1 MDDVLNQTQPKP
13 LSNQTGVATEAS
25 PVMPQNIQTNS
36 TSVPIESVPVSPQ
49 PTTNTNS
56 KNILLIEDDPV
67 IIRMYSTKLNNSGY
81 MVKEALNGEDAL
93 VALKSFHPYIILL
106 DLMLPKLD
114 GFGFLEQA
122 KSVIGNTP
130 VLILT
135 NLSQETD
142 KTRAKS
148 LGAVDFLIKA
158 DITPQD
164 VVSAIQKHL

>member
-1 MDDVLNQTQPKP
+1 MDDVLNQTQPTP
-13 LSNQTGVATEAS
+13 LPTQPDIAS
-25 PVMPQNIQTNS
+25 EVPPVMTQSIQTNT
-36 TSVPIESVPVSPQ
+36 TSVPVENNPVSSP
-49 PTTNTNS
+49 PTTNTTT
-56 KNILLIEDDPV
+56 KNILLVEDDPV
-67 IIRMYSTKLNNSGY
+67 ILRMYSTKLNNSGY
-81 MVKEALNGEDAL
+81 TVKEALNGEDAL
-93 VALKSFHPYIILL
+93 EAIKSFHPDIILL
-106 DLMLPKLD
+106 DLMLPRLD

-122 KSVIGNTP
+122 KSIIGNTP

-142 KTRAKS
+142 KARAKS

>member
-1 MDDVLNQTQPKP
+1 MDDKLNQTQPNP
-13 LSNQTGVATEAS
+13 QPNQPIVMPEVS
-25 PVMPQNIQTNS
+25 QVMPQNMHTNA
-36 TSVPIESVPVSPQ
+36 TSVPVGSIPDSPQ
-49 PTTNTNS
+49 PTLNTNS

-67 IIRMYSTKLNNSGY
+67 ILRMYSTKLNNSGY
-81 MVKEALNGEDAL
+81 MVKEALNGEEAL
-93 VALKSFHPYIILL
+93 AALKSFHPDIILL
-106 DLMLPKLD
+106 DLMLPRLD

-122 KSVIGNTP
+122 KPIIGNTP

-142 KTRAKS
+142 KARAKS

-164 VVSAIQKHL
+164 VVIAIQKHL

>member
-1 MDDVLNQTQPKP
+1 MDDVLNQTQSKP
-13 LSNQTGVATEAS
+13 QPNQPDGATDAS
-25 PVMPQNIQTNS
+25 PVTQQNISTNS
-36 TSVPIESVPVSPQ
+36 TSVPVEGIPVSSQ
-49 PTTNTNS
+49 PTINTTS

-81 MVKEALNGEDAL
+81 VVKEALNGEDAL
-93 VALKSFHPYIILL
+93 VALKSFHPDIILL

-122 KSVIGNTP
+122 KSIIGNTP

-164 VVSAIQKHL
+164 VVIEIQKHL

>member
-1 MDDVLNQTQPKP
+1 MDDILNQTRSQPEQKDTSKEVSIVNGENTQ
-13 LSNQTGVATEAS
+13 LNAVTAT
-25 PVMPQNIQTNS
+25 VDNIQT
-36 TSVPIESVPVSPQ
+36 PPQ
-49 PTTNTNS
+49 PTAGSKS

-81 MVKEALNGEDAL
+81 SVKEALNGEDAL
-93 VALKSFHPYIILL
+93 LALKSFHPDIILL

-122 KSVIGNTP
+122 KSTIGNIP

-142 KTRAKS
+142 KARAKS